1 MYFIID
7 SRSFKNK
14 YFLTNNQ
21 SNLLNMEEMCM
32 FYSCQLMRIMLQQ
45 KEMLAVALKRDGRKE
60 VLQYLHDVF
69 AYVQCQETDTIAY

>member
-1 MYFIID
+1 
-7 SRSFKNK
+7 
-14 YFLTNNQ
+14 
-21 SNLLNMEEMCM
+21 MEEMCM